1 MACSGRG
8 SAGFGSRERKARS
21 EWGEAEMELSFK
33 SPGFEMGVGGA
44 GEGRPV
50 KHKVCLHVMECGGL
64 DAMGSLGLLKD
75 STWMK
80 AARGVSVD
88 TGVLCSCPWQVPAVA
103 VRIGENL

>member
-8 SAGFGSRERKARS
+8 SAGSGSRERKAGL

-33 SPGFEMGVGGA
+33 SLGFGMGVGEA
-44 GEGRPV
+44 GEGRPA
-50 KHKVCLHVMECGGL
+50 KHKVCLHVTGCGGL
-64 DAMGSLGLLKD
+64 DAMGSLGSLKD

-80 AARGVSVD
+80 AARGASVD

-103 VRIGENL
+103 IRRGENL